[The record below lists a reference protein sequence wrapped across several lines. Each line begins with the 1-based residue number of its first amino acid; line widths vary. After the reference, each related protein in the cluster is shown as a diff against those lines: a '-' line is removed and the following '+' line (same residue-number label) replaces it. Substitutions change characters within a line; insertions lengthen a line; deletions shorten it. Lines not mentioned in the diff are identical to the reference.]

1 MKHLMEN
8 PKLTNVVG
16 QFLGDVWKWG
26 KGVKEGCGLNFLGKL
41 GTE

>member
-16 QFLGDVWKWG
+16 QFLGDVWKWEKVLKKVVG
-26 KGVKEGCGLNFLGKL
+26 
-41 GTE
+41 